1 MRKLVFLAQACG
13 VALIIA
19 GVAAFSVPVASVV
32 FGVLLIA
39 AGEVH
44 G

>member
-1 MRKLVFLAQACG
+1 MRRLAFLTQACG
-13 VALIIA
+13 VVLIIA
-19 GVAAFSVPVASVV
+19 GVAVFSIPIASVV

>member
-1 MRKLVFLAQACG
+1 MRKFAFLVQMCG
-13 VALIIA
+13 VALIVA
-19 GVAAFSVPVASVV
+19 GVAVFSIPIAGVV